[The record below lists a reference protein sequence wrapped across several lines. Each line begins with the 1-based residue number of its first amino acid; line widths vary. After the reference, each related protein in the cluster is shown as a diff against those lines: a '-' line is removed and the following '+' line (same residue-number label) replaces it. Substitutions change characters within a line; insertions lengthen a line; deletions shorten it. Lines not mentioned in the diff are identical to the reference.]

1 MMIGSIP
8 EEKAL
13 ELYRQLVTARL
24 LGDKLLEMSQNR
36 VPTIPWVHLGTGE
49 EAITLGICAH
59 LRKDDYLKVTTRT
72 RVCLFAK
79 GMSLRDILA
88 TECTRDLPRV
98 GGHYGYFAME
108 YGLICYSGTLGEDV
122 PVCAGA
128 ALAAKLT
135 KTDRVAVAIFGDG
148 TGSRGSIHESMVAAA
163 ALKLPMV
170 FVIEN
175 NQYAQ
180 GTPAQYSYA
189 ITDLADRAKAYGFP
203 GVTVDGNDIVEVYE
217 VAKEYIERARA
228 GGGPGLIA
236 AETFRLGG
244 HTPQDRQ
251 SYRPKGEVEEWWK
264 KDPLPRF
271 QKTLME
277 AGMLAEGDVA
287 RMDEEIRA
295 EVDAAAEE
303 AQQVP
308 FPTMEDY
315 VKTAVAEL

>member
-8 EEKAL
+8 EERAL
-13 ELYRQLVTARL
+13 ELYRHLVTARL
-24 LGDKLLEMSQNR
+24 VGDKLLEMSQNR
-36 VPTIPWVHLGTGE
+36 VATIPWIHQGTGE
-49 EAITLGICAH
+49 EAIPIGICAN

-79 GMSLRDILA
+79 GLSLRDVLA
-88 TECTRDLPRV
+88 TECTRDLPKV
-98 GGHYGYFAME
+98 GGHYGYFDMD

-122 PVCAGA
+122 PVCVGA
-128 ALAAKLT
+128 ALAAKLK
-135 KTDRVAVAIFGDG
+135 KTDQVAVAIFGDG
-148 TGSRGSIHESMVAAA
+148 TANRGSIHESMVAAA
-163 ALKLPMV
+163 ALKLPIV

-189 ITDLADRAKAYGFP
+189 IKDLADRAKAYGFP

-217 VAKEYIERARA
+217 VSKEYIDRARA

-236 AETFRLGG
+236 AETYRLGG

-271 QKTLME
+271 QKRLME
-277 AGMLAEGDVA
+277 AGILTEGDVV
-287 RMDEEIRA
+287 RLDEEIGA
-295 EVDAAAEE
+295 EVDAAAEA

-308 FPTMEDY
+308 FPEMEDY